1 MSINLQRSPRK
12 TDFNQLNT
20 PAAVGPGLYETTPVI
35 GDGREK

>member
-12 TDFNQLNT
+12 TDFTQLNT
-20 PAAVGPGLYETTPVI
+20 PAQVGPGLYETAGVI